1 MTNPLDLV
9 SSDFE
14 VSAGRPLPL
23 GVSTTQRGRNFS
35 VCSTRATEVTIVFYA
50 PGENEKMLEL
60 PLDPVW
66 NRTGHVWHI
75 AIEGLHTSI
84 RYGWRISREAE
95 KSDHLDRFDPSLVLV
110 DPYARALTG
119 GSLWGDLTDRDEE
132 HHRAKRRSI
141 CLSGEFDWQHVR
153 PPSIPLQDKVIYE
166 VNVRG
171 FTRDAS
177 SGVDAPGT
185 YAGFIEKIPHL
196 KDLGVT
202 TVELLPIYD
211 FDENELNRFNPETGE
226 FLRNLWGYSPICFF
240 SPKAGYALNGRN
252 GGQVDEVKTLVRE
265 LHRAGIE
272 VFLDVVFN
280 HTAEG
285 EGLPTDATYSF
296 RGIDNRLYYLLDPAT
311 GEYLDY
317 SGCGNTLNCNH
328 PVVREHVLDA
338 LRYWVSEMLV
348 DGFRFDLA
356 SILGRGRSGEVLANP
371 PLLERIAVDPVLAD
385 VTVIAEAWDA
395 AGLYQVGSF
404 PSWGRWAEWN
414 GAYRDDV
421 RRFVRG
427 DAGQTG
433 KLASRLSGSSDIY
446 AASGRSPVHSIN
458 FVTAH
463 DGFTLA
469 DLVSYNEK
477 HNLANG
483 ENNTDG
489 SNDNCSWNCG
499 VEGPTDDLEVQRLR
513 ERQMRNLITILFF
526 SQGVPML
533 LGGDEFGRTQRGNNN
548 AYCQDNEVS
557 WFDWSLAGSNAPLLR
572 FVRGVIAFRRAHP
585 VLRRTSFLTGE
596 NGKHSRPDVMW
607 HGERLGSPDWSDGAR
622 TLAMHLAGEHA
633 SSPDCDVYMAFN
645 SSGDE
650 AFFELP
656 EPAAGQKW
664 LSLIDTA
671 ADPPGDIAEEGNR
684 MVIPDSWLRLEPRS
698 TRVLRSG

>member
-1 MTNPLDLV
+1 MTKPLDLV
-9 SSDFE
+9 GPDFE
-14 VSAGRPLPL
+14 VCAGRPLPL
-23 GVSTTQRGRNFS
+23 GVSVTQRGLNFS
-35 VCSTRATEVTIVFYA
+35 VFSSRATEVRIVLFA
-50 PGENEKMLEL
+50 EGDHQRKLEL
-60 PLDPVW
+60 PLDRDW

-75 AIEGLHTSI
+75 GIDGLAGAI
-84 RYGWRISREAE
+84 RYAWRMDRDDE
-95 KSDHLDRFDPSLVLV
+95 KSDHLDRFDPSIVLL

-119 GSLWGDLTDRDEE
+119 GNVWGDLTDREE
-132 HHRAKRRSI
+132 GRARR
-141 CLSGEFDWQHVR
+141 LSLAVDGAFDWQHVR
-153 PPSIPLQDKVIYE
+153 PPAVPIEDKIIYE

-171 FTRDAS
+171 FTRDPSA
-177 SGVDAPGT
+177 GVSAPGT
-185 YAGFIEKIPHL
+185 YLGFIEKIPWL
-196 KDLGVT
+196 KELGVT

-211 FDENELNRFNPETGE
+211 FDENELNRHNPETGE

-240 SPKAGYALNGRN
+240 APKAGFAANGHE
-252 GGQVDEVKTLVRE
+252 GGQVAEVKKLVRE

-272 VFLDVVFN
+272 VLLDVVFN
-280 HTAEG
+280 HTAEIKG
-285 EGLPTDATYSF
+285 RPQDPTYSF
-296 RGIDNRLYYLLDPAT
+296 RGIDNRVYYMLDPVSGA
-311 GEYLDY
+311 YLDY

-338 LRYWVSEMLV
+338 LRYWVSEMQV

-356 SILGRGRSGEVLANP
+356 SILGRGRDGEVLANP
-371 PLLERIAVDPVLAD
+371 PLIERIAVDPILAD

-395 AGLYQVGSF
+395 AGLYQVGTF

-446 AASGRSPVHSIN
+446 AASGRTPIHSIN

-477 HNLANG
+477 HNLANA

-489 SNDNCSWNCG
+489 SNDNISWNCG
-499 VEGPTDDLEVQRLR
+499 VEGPTDDPAVLSLR
-513 ERQMRNLITILFF
+513 ARQIRNFVTILFF

-548 AYCQDNEVS
+548 AYCQDNDVS
-557 WFDWSLAGSNAPLLR
+557 WFDWSLTESNAPLLR

-596 NGKHSRPDVMW
+596 RGIHWRPDVMW
-607 HGERLGSPDWSDGAR
+607 HGARLGAPDWSDGAR

-633 SSPDCDVYMAFN
+633 ASPDCDVYMAFN
-645 SSGDE
+645 SSDE
-650 AFFELP
+650 AVDFELP
-656 EPAAGQKW
+656 EPAPGQRW
-664 LSLIDTA
+664 LALIDTA
-671 ADPPGDIAEEGNR
+671 AEPPGDITDEVSEV
-684 MVIPDSWLRLEPRS
+684 VIPDPWLHLQPRS